1 MQADMPSLSE
11 ETKLR
16 LSQSVNQA
24 IFEPIGRAFTAQANH
39 QIRNVQPKLLVGFAL
54 CTGEHPSRSF
64 AKVAS

>member
-24 IFEPIGRAFTAQANH
+24 IFEPIGRAFTTAQANH
-39 QIRNVQPKLLVGFAL
+39 QIRNVQPKLSRLCAL
-54 CTGEHPSRSF
+54 CTGASLIHS
-64 AKVAS
+64 KVCF